1 MKDIIKHAWK
11 DLGSKGPEQTVLWNS
26 VCGRRPSSGLLR
38 AANDGSNHGSFDTHC
53 ITALL

>member
-26 VCGRRPSSGLLR
+26 VCGRRPSSGLVR
-38 AANDGSNHGSFDTHC
+38 AANDGSNHGSFDTHS